1 MDKFGPQDD
10 TTTRLNSPGSKST
23 IVGQIFRVGAQ
34 KGPLP
39 EGEVEV
45 VMMGAAIETSGE
57 RRAPAWIGACMCH
70 GRLQG
75 H

>member
-39 EGEVEV
+39 EGEGEV
-45 VMMGAAIETSGE
+45 VMM
-57 RRAPAWIGACMCH
+57 
-70 GRLQG
+70 
-75 H
+75 